1 MIIKQDNVWD
11 EMYIPER
18 ILFRS
23 EQLKK
28 VEDNLQGVFRYGRAR
43 NILCIGDYGT
53 GKTACIRYVL
63 NQTEKKTAEKDISF
77 KSHYFNCAN
86 STQSGKSVTVSRI
99 ISDILLKNSI
109 KGVYPT
115 LSWEFKFDK
124 FKNYIR
130 NFTSFVLIL
139 DEVDLYLSQKR
150 NDFQS
155 LAYIISR
162 SLHGASLILIS
173 NKFWVP
179 HTLQKLDQRVVD
191 TFTRKL
197 STIAFNEY
205 LIAELYGILADRAKI
220 GLYEN
225 SYDEDILEYI
235 SEISFERGLRARGV
249 IDITR
254 EAALLSEREGKDKI
268 DFSHINKA
276 SDISYEQELKKIIK
290 TLDPPAIIVLGLL
303 LNKGGNGVE
312 KELFEDFKEKAKNS
326 FNDSISRATFY
337 NVLSRLKG
345 MEIIRSEIKGRGK
358 NRRAILHVNEEYSS
372 IAEAGIKEAIEEIKF
387 SKTPPKTPPVKT

>member
-1 MIIKQDNVWD
+1 
-11 EMYIPER
+11 
-18 ILFRS
+18 
-23 EQLKK
+23 
-28 VEDNLQGVFRYGRAR
+28 
-43 NILCIGDYGT
+43 
-53 GKTACIRYVL
+53 
-63 NQTEKKTAEKDISF
+63 
-77 KSHYFNCAN
+77 
-86 STQSGKSVTVSRI
+86 
-99 ISDILLKNSI
+99 
-109 KGVYPT
+109 
-115 LSWEFKFDK
+115 
-124 FKNYIR
+124 
-130 NFTSFVLIL
+130 LIL

-162 SLHGASLILIS
+162 SLPGTSLILIS

-179 HTLQKLDQRVVD
+179 HNLQELDQRVVD

-205 LIAELYGILADRAKI
+205 SIAELYGILADRAKI
-220 GLYEN
+220 GLCEN

-235 SEISFERGLRARGV
+235 SEISFDRGLRARGV

-303 LNKGGNGVE
+303 LNKGGSGVE
-312 KELFEDFKEKAKNS
+312 KELFEEFKEKAKNS

-372 IAEAGIKEAIEEIKF
+372 IAEAGIKEAIEEIKS